1 MTCGPLM
8 HTSPRSPAGSGSPPP
23 IGRMVISV
31 SKIGTPTVPGLRVPD
46 LNEGLPVAIIVTSVS
61 P

>member
-1 MTCGPLM
+1 M

-23 IGRMVISV
+23 SGRMLISV
-31 SKIGTPTVPGLRVPD
+31 SKTGTPTVPALRVP
-46 LNEGLPVAIIVTSVS
+46 ERKVGLPVACMVTSVS

>member
-1 MTCGPLM
+1 ML
-8 HTSPRSPAGSGSPPP
+8 
-23 IGRMVISV
+23 ISV

-46 LNEGLPVAIIVTSVS
+46 RNDGLPVACMVTSVS